1 MISGIVLAAGK
12 ATRFGST
19 KQLFEIDGKPLVQHG
34 IDCASEAGLDE
45 IVLVIGHDAA
55 RVAGAV
61 TLPEN
66 AHAIVN
72 ERYADGQS
80 TSLAEGL
87 RALDPSSEAA
97 VVLLGDQPGILPGEV
112 RELVARFAETRSPV
126 VRLRYRAGPGPAL
139 LSREIWP
146 EALSLSGDTGARELF
161 DRHPVEEVV
170 IERNAPLDI
179 DTPSDAR
186 AFHKSV
192 AD

>member
-1 MISGIVLAAGK
+1 VISGIVLAAGK

-19 KQLFEIDGKPLVQHG
+19 KQLFEIDGKPLVQHA
-34 IDCASEAGLDE
+34 IDCATEAGLDE

-61 TLPEN
+61 VLPEN
-66 AHAIVN
+66 ARAIVN
-72 ERYADGQS
+72 ERYAEGQS

-112 RELVARFAETRSPV
+112 RELVAHFAETRSPV
-126 VRLRYRAGPGPAL
+126 VRLRYRDGPGPAL

-161 DRHPVEEVV
+161 DRHMVEEIDV
-170 IERNAPLDI
+170 ERDAPVDV
-179 DTPSDAR
+179 DTR
-186 AFHKSV
+186 AH
-192 AD
+192 ADQSRT

>member
-66 AHAIVN
+66 ARAIVN
-72 ERYADGQS
+72 ERYAEGQS

-87 RALDPSSEAA
+87 PALDPSSEAA

-112 RELVARFAETRSPV
+112 RELAARFAETRSPV
-126 VRLRYRAGPGPAL
+126 VRLRYRDAPGPAL

-146 EALSLSGDTGARELF
+146 EALALSGDTGARELF

-186 AFHKSV
+186 AFH
-192 AD
+192 